1 MTKDSETWYRRD
13 NGIYFKQGNHQKSPK
28 NRAQYH
34 AKLFREWSSID
45 SFLNKNSALPLRKAL
60 DIGCGYG
67 RLTPWINTISEKT
80 FAIDHDS
87 EALGKAKKQ
96 YPEIEFRNERIQET
110 SFEDSEFDLLFAWN
124 VLMHIPEVEIKDAIN
139 EMKRILSEE
148 GHVLIMENIQ
158 EQPES
163 PVTWGR
169 TVEKYESLFK
179 LPLQDEEFGP
189 VAETYQYSKRSK
201 FRASDNKMMLFKNQ

>member
-1 MTKDSETWYRRD
+1 
-13 NGIYFKQGNHQKSPK
+13 
-28 NRAQYH
+28 
-34 AKLFREWSSID
+34 
-45 SFLNKNSALPLRKAL
+45 
-60 DIGCGYG
+60 
-67 RLTPWINTISEKT
+67 
-80 FAIDHDS
+80 
-87 EALGKAKKQ
+87 
-96 YPEIEFRNERIQET
+96 
-110 SFEDSEFDLLFAWN
+110 
-124 VLMHIPEVEIKDAIN
+124 MHIPEVEIKDAIN

-179 LPLQDEEFGP
+179 LPLQDEEFRP